1 MFYLLLAIICSSLIS
16 IVMRLGTSLVKYK
29 LSMLAANYAACFVL
43 AATLTGSG
51 SFLPAVPELPRTLA
65 LGAFNGLVYLSAFVL
80 MQRSVRTSGVVLS
93 TTFSKLGL
101 LVPIVVSVLLFG
113 ELPTALQALG
123 FVLSLVAIVLINP
136 KNSEEK
142 GKGLSLIILLLVCGS
157 ADAMNKVYNEL
168 GSAALSSQFL
178 LYTFL
183 SALILCLLLVLRGHE
198 KPGKSEILFGIILGI
213 PNYFSARFALMALGT
228 LPAVIVYPTMSV
240 ATILLVSLTG
250 VLAFREKLSGRQWL
264 AMGFILVS
272 VALLNI

>member
-16 IVMRLGTSLVKYK
+16 IVMRLGTSRVKYK

-123 FVLSLVAIVLINP
+123 FLLSLVAIVLINP

>member
-16 IVMRLGTSLVKYK
+16 IVMRLGTSRVKYK

-123 FVLSLVAIVLINP
+123 FLLSLVAIVLINP

-198 KPGKSEILFGIILGI
+198 KPGKSEVLFGIILGI

>member
-123 FVLSLVAIVLINP
+123 FLLSLVAIVLINP

-178 LYTFL
+178 LFTFL

-198 KPGKSEILFGIILGI
+198 KPGKNEILFGIILGI

>member
-16 IVMRLGTSLVKYK
+16 IVMRLGTSRVKYK

>member
-1 MFYLLLAIICSSLIS
+1 MFYLLLAVICSSLIS

-123 FVLSLVAIVLINP
+123 FLLSLVAIVLINP